1 MGAND
6 EHHAV
11 LRREKQADCKW
22 TLGTH
27 SAHLF
32 LVELLGTHAPATE
45 RSFSGAAIR
54 SKHGG
59 YLSMDEKGVVRIK
72 ELQKAGDQEM
82 FSEVAL
88 L

>member
-1 MGAND
+1 MDPGYYIGPLA
-6 EHHAV
+6 
-11 LRREKQADCKW
+11 L
-22 TLGTH
+22 LGRWQR
-27 SAHLF
+27 A
-32 LVELLGTHAPATE
+32 LLGTHARTCKTE
-45 RSFSGAAIR
+45 RSSSGAAIR

-59 YLSMDEKGVVRIK
+59 YLSMDEKGAVRIK

>member
-1 MGAND
+1 MPFCEERSKRTVNG
-6 EHHAV
+6 
-11 LRREKQADCKW
+11 LWSLKKKLCP
-22 TLGTH
+22 
-27 SAHLF
+27 
-32 LVELLGTHAPATE
+32 HAPATE
-45 RSFSGAAIR
+45 RSSGGAAIR

-59 YLSMDEKGVVRIK
+59 YLSMDENGVVRIK

>member
-1 MGAND
+1 MPFCEERSKRTVNGPW
-6 EHHAV
+6 V
-11 LRREKQADCKW
+11 LHQPTCK
-22 TLGTH
+22 
-27 SAHLF
+27 SA
-32 LVELLGTHAPATE
+32 ELLCTHAPATE
-45 RSFSGAAIR
+45 RSSRGAAIR